1 MGGDPNLARQL
12 IEVVADREDCTIFDL
27 EERLYEAV
35 DPVEVARLEHR
46 ETDERLGFTYH
57 GYDVVVD
64 TDSRIRIEPAA
75 AGAADR
81 RQTVKR

>member
-64 TDSRIRIEPAA
+64 TDSRIRIEPASA
-75 AGAADR
+75 DAADR